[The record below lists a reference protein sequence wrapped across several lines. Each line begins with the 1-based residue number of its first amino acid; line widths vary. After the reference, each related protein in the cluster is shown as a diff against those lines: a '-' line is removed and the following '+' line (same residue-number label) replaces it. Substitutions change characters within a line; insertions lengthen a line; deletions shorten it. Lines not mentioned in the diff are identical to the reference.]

1 MTVSRVERNSVH
13 RWAGYPVPW
22 FVNIDARGVPDF
34 RVVNTAR
41 MMRADRYRLCMLCGE
56 PLGAYNA
63 FVIGPMC
70 AVNRVSSEPPSHREC
85 CEYAVTTCP
94 FLSDPERQRREGF
107 KEPMVSAAGL
117 GIRRN
122 PGVSA
127 VWSTKRSER
136 FQAWEGKAGYLW
148 RLGEPTSI
156 SWWCRGRQATRDEVM
171 ESINSGMPL
180 LEELADKEGRNAQLA
195 LRGAYRTALGLIPL
209 DEAGSQAA

>member
-1 MTVSRVERNSVH
+1 MSRVERNSVH

-22 FVNIDARGVPDF
+22 FVHVDARGVPDF
-34 RVVNTAR
+34 RVVNTAK

-85 CEYAVTTCP
+85 CEYAVRTCP
-94 FLSDPERQRREGF
+94 FLSDPDRPRRDGF
-107 KEPMVSAAGL
+107 KEPVVSAAGL
-117 GIRRN
+117 GIQRN

-127 VWSTKRSER
+127 VWSTKTSTR
-136 FQAWEGKAGYLW
+136 FHVDMGHDGYLW

-171 ESINSGMPL
+171 ASINTGMPS
-180 LEELADKEGRNAQLA
+180 LEELADKEGRDAQLA

-209 DEAGSQAA
+209 DTEVTAAA